1 MPVKNPLAKQEGI
14 LQATDRFSNPY
25 ENYFA
30 NHVNTPR
37 FDASQF
43 DKYYKAG
50 NVNTFIAIQ
59 NGIEDMDQETYDA
72 LTKDFALDLEQGDY
86 RMAVLSNR
94 LFADNTEV
102 KDWTDKSIDQY
113 GQEVTTTFTGTE
125 MAHNEHLYRQYAEQL
140 RKEKNMELKALQ
152 KEEWRKAHGWL
163 AFGADVLSVGANLL
177 HIVGSAVDWVWNVAS
192 ILPAAGGAIYDSI
205 ANGEDLSNAYVE
217 NSAYL
222 YENRPYGSFREEVI
236 APWEMQYTFAADVYG
251 NYNKFSQMLEG
262 LSTSFGRMIPSM
274 LMTAAGMPGELS
286 HVSFY
291 VGMTQEEIGR
301 MANDPV
307 FAETPGWEIITNSA
321 LRMAAEYAIERVLDA
336 AIGASIGDRAAFGY
350 YDAAV
355 DSAKQITAKSAL
367 KRLLK
372 DAVHE
377 GLEEWYQDF
386 SGYMING
393 MFGFF
398 SEEFNV
404 NNKFDLET
412 QADALVLGFLGSLGT
427 SGFMMAFD
435 RITTGYKGGI
445 KGYLAD
451 WEFRQVYSD
460 MAKQIE
466 ELKKR
471 AKNGDVAYSKVAK
484 TVNSLLYTT
493 QTIADYMDQIGAL
506 RSQHAIDLLNNIA
519 EWQSKKGF
527 LSEPKWASNT
537 ERITEEATKALA
549 EIGIYHQLH
558 FEELKANKAEYKA
571 ERKANSK
578 GFKERLSELFR
589 KRNVTE
595 IKEVVSKEE
604 TVVDGDSKGE
614 RNILNKLLNDVLE
627 ETGAKAG
634 IITVDGDGTEMIDG
648 VVVTPEKE
656 LKSKP
661 AKVIAMEV
669 AQRDVVSRILGSDR
683 FKRALPKFEKFYRIS
698 QKMAGNAELTSSQR
712 EGMVLMLMFNSD
724 FQKICLAEGSKEV
737 YEFISVLDEF
747 LSEETI
753 QRVHGENSTYDDKMK
768 QQVKK
773 SIVGLKTIVKEF
785 IINQQYAQ
793 FEHLT
798 ILSDPEKRAIYNARY
813 GKGLANRVVF
823 TGKITDAELENLR
836 KRVNSTPLMSS
847 EKAEILDG
855 LKSKNLITRY
865 AAMQKLDNFYRNQ
878 YFSSYNG
885 KTYLLPVTTA
895 NQYMNVYLEKKGLT
909 AEYLARYL
917 TNIDQ
922 RIFVATTYGKYISDA
937 YTMDGKLNIKEA
949 ILNDIKLF
957 SNGALNVEAKN
968 GTLRVTLNSVLG
980 DYGMLSENNVARVR
994 TDRYTE
1000 VLANEMKSTIDS
1012 IVFDN
1017 SVLYDINEVVFDSSV
1032 KLNDAIMSR
1041 IERDY
1046 GGRNDWNTRLYAIRD
1061 YLTDTSTKTVVFLQN
1076 GTLAIAD
1083 LVDSYEMLTT
1093 KNIKTSDIKSGD
1105 KLTKWIK
1112 GKYLQGLGKD
1122 VVIKVQGKEAYFD
1135 GNNTVYLPGNVT
1147 DRVMRANL
1155 VHETQHVIQQIQ
1167 AMNGGLSGDWA
1178 TSAATFSSNRASIKG
1193 IFEDIR
1199 KLNPE
1204 LVKGVKY
1211 DLQSMA
1217 QAIQDIVY
1225 FGSGEA
1231 AAYGLAGRYQHFIPF
1246 LVDATREGIT
1256 VTTPLGNTYVFTSRK
1271 GASSRIIK
1279 DGTNDTRGLIKDILE
1294 SERFSEFYSLIN
1306 KDYKEGIQGF
1316 AYDPTRDYELKN
1328 PIINDDLD
1336 ELANRVIVDYQLT
1349 PLLRK
1354 NPLLNSKYKSVVRQY
1369 LSSEMISDFQ
1379 KLFAAYIG
1387 VDPIDFEKLKTVK
1400 IPFVRFTNSF
1410 ENNLSMDLNSVVP
1423 YPDLRTRY
1431 FIDGVLFSARRSN
1444 YGYLM
1449 VGEFT
1454 LEDLLVFYPERS
1466 GIEALLSS
1474 EAFNKNN
1481 IEVYYTEIYDRKEK
1495 FEYVGQLKNVG
1506 KITYSP
1512 GKIIY
1517 SSVSDDVIKTR
1528 NDKNFI
1534 KRLSHYEIRN
1544 GEILYFDTKFTTRSY
1559 EKSAEKILSIT
1570 SYASAGEFG
1579 ENINEQNVYNKENMR
1594 TVRKYYAKKLYEII
1608 MPFAIK
1614 EGHAEDGKRTIRR
1627 LIDWIKD
1634 GYETGDFYIF
1644 ESQLFDLNNELLEYS
1659 ISEPS
1664 LEKFKMS
1671 RETGEL
1677 LDISSAIKED
1687 LRNDLLILETGI
1699 IFPNDGS
1706 LFDFPENY
1714 YQEAIYNKTTKAT
1727 IRINDNKLIIRTS
1740 KVITN
1745 KQLEIA
1751 KKVAQ
1756 LLDIPTFQLRH
1767 GNEVLE
1773 FEVTDS
1779 LEEDVKNALVFNP
1792 NKMSSKKLSE
1802 ENVRVIDTEKEKAE
1816 KLAKQK
1822 KEYAE
1827 RRRLGYVSN
1836 ADARGTNLEFYI
1848 KKGRPIFMDPRMQN
1862 MIKAIDPIQVDETL
1876 WDMIGGKEA
1885 GTLTSMFDLLHWV
1898 MDNFDTMND
1907 YTLQLIS
1914 KYIYKTDIHSKEE
1927 LDALSELAPEI
1938 YALQSVLWTGDSS
1951 LAVSLDLS
1959 PEGIRLYAQKLAQ
1972 NEEFG
1977 KKFRKA
1983 LDYYNKYKGQELQM
1997 PTFDVKMAM
2006 LQHYDGSLIS
2016 AMYAINIA
2024 KWQEVHHFGDTSTVG
2039 ETMAKDRHG
2048 ETYVIEKEDEGAL
2061 QSFQDMIDNLSVNEM
2076 EDAVYN
2082 YYMNS
2087 LARKWAKEGISP
2099 TKILTRLGQ
2108 LREKIEDMD
2117 QETLTKMYYKVQGKQ
2132 IKGEVGTQTEINDA
2146 KEEPPVYGKRTN
2158 TRTRIK
2164 NNATRISKILRGV
2177 DTKRF
2182 LSENGD
2188 IFDENLKL
2196 KQETY
2201 VDKSQDDLDKLLE
2214 RILNIREKVKAG
2226 AYMTKA
2232 AMAKWDSVMASNE
2245 RLKKKVAKI
2254 QGIPETGLNKR
2265 STKAYSFKGVTIVV
2279 DSETDM
2285 PFVIQKIMETNL
2297 SQTYKTDITGLTEG
2311 DEHHARMSRR
2321 EFIAYNSETLGAM
2334 TEDDIRETIDF
2345 MENSSPR
2352 WSGPDDEMTRRYE
2365 AFSIYT
2371 LSYMVGLM
2379 DGTLEVPT
2387 DLKERAETLLK
2398 KIVAGAGTKLAAWA
2412 EVVRAMR
2419 SEEAESEV
2427 FRENSRKLG
2436 GIIVNESQAI
2446 ELIKAVRA
2454 HDLDAMNV
2462 AMDKIRANMT
2472 AQYKKGK
2479 RNIFD
2484 KMIKLQRAAMLS
2496 SPGTMIRNQ
2505 VSNVLVMA
2513 GNNAASVIGKMFT
2526 ANSKKFSR
2534 FEEGTFVQ
2542 GVLTDQY
2549 VLTGTKVTKEV
2560 KDFIQRQFIDSGLLA
2575 LIQDG
2580 MNRYDTR
2587 KMTGKGKDS
2596 IVADL
2601 IIEKI
2606 KSEVFAAN
2614 QFNTDTKIGKTM
2626 NSLVNLVMKGL
2637 SDGTWV
2643 NRKAISYFGKMLTEE
2658 EQRTGTN
2665 MHTMATNRTYEMLA
2679 DAYVL
2684 ASFDYMHKPNFWNKI
2699 EDTMRYK
2706 MGPAAYFVY
2715 KQMFPFAAASW
2726 NWAVEGLKYSP
2737 IGLAKAIVNT
2747 FKLEKIAGD
2756 LEVRRQNG
2764 DIVPSS
2770 KFTEFL
2776 VKRDIGKGFVGSMLW
2791 GLGAALAAFGLI
2803 RLDDED
2809 DKLKLVVWNDTYIDV
2824 TSIFGSSSLLAG
2836 AALVGQK
2843 YIEDYTFWD
2852 AFKLSLSTVFNDW
2865 MFTDMYNSFRYDD
2878 SIADWL
2884 ISQPSDALS
2893 KFVPNIIK
2901 NIATIANVR
2910 KIKYSSDSFVNSLE
2924 RLVVSS
2930 IPGIAYAF
2938 PAKVN
2943 PYTGETMVK
2952 YKLSPLMD
2960 ILGLSGIK
2968 IRQYDVSIAEQE
2980 ALANGVQRGEL
2991 SGKYQDLAE
3000 LGVTLTK
3007 RDIETLNKIYGTLN
3021 KKELELLINNK
3032 KKYKVKTED
3041 GKTKEMYY
3049 RNMTS
3054 EQKKDA
3060 ITQVMSDNASIAKIY
3075 IATRKGLK
3083 YYTTSEERLE
3093 LLKLGI
3099 KSLYIQT
3106 DKKKGFV
3113 Q

>member
-1 MPVKNPLAKQEGI
+1 MANVKNPLAKQEGI
-14 LQATDRFSNPY
+14 LQAQDRFSNPY
-25 ENYFA
+25 EGYFA

-43 DKYYKAG
+43 DKYYRAG

-59 NGIEDMDQETYDA
+59 NGIDDMDQETYDA

-102 KDWTDKSIDQY
+102 KDWTDKSTDQY

-140 RKEKNMELKALQ
+140 REEKNMELKALQ

-163 AFGADVLSVGANLL
+163 AFGADALSVGANLL
-177 HIVGSAVDWVWNVAS
+177 HIVGSAVDWVWDVAS

-205 ANGEDLSNAYVE
+205 ANGEDLGDAYAK

-274 LMTAAGMPGELS
+274 IMTAAGIPGELS
-286 HVSFY
+286 HVMFY

-336 AIGASIGDRAAFGY
+336 AIGASIADRAAFGY

-393 MFGFF
+393 MFGYF

-412 QADALVLGFLGSLGT
+412 QADAFILGFLGSLGT
-427 SGFMMAFD
+427 SGVLMAFD
-435 RITTGYKGGI
+435 RIKSGYKGGI
-445 KGYLAD
+445 KGYFAD
-451 WEFRQVYSD
+451 WEFRQVYND
-460 MAKQIE
+460 MAQQIE
-466 ELKKR
+466 ELQKR

-506 RSQHAIDLLNNIA
+506 RSQHAIDLLNNIS

-558 FEELKANKAEYKA
+558 FEELRANKAEYKA
-571 ERKANSK
+571 EKKANRK
-578 GFKERLSELFR
+578 GFKDRLSELFR

-604 TVVDGDSKGE
+604 TDIPEDAKGE
-614 RNILNKLLNDVLE
+614 RNILHKLLNEVLE
-627 ETGAKAG
+627 ETGGKAG

-656 LKSKP
+656 LKAKP

-683 FKRALPKFEKFYRIS
+683 FKRALPKFEKFYRIA
-698 QKMAGNAELTSSQR
+698 QKMAGNVELTSSQR

-724 FQKICLAEGSKEV
+724 FQKVCLAEGSKEV

-753 QRVHGENSTYDDKMK
+753 QKVHGENAAYDDKMK

-773 SIVGLKTIVKEF
+773 SIAGLKTIVKEF

-793 FEHLT
+793 FEQLT
-798 ILSDPEKRAIYNARY
+798 ILTDAEKRAIYNARY
-813 GKGLANRVVF
+813 GKALANRVVF
-823 TGKITDAELENLR
+823 TGKITDAEFETLR

-855 LKSKNLITRY
+855 LKSKNMITRY

-885 KTYLLPVTTA
+885 KTYLSPITTA

-949 ILNDIKLF
+949 ILKDIKLF
-957 SNGALNVEAKN
+957 SNDALVVEARD
-968 GTLRVTLNSVLG
+968 GTIRVTLNSVLA
-980 DYGMLSENNVARVR
+980 DYGMLTTDNVARVR

-1000 VLANEMKSTIDS
+1000 MLSNDQKTVMDTVVA
-1012 IVFDN
+1012 DN
-1017 SVLYDINEVVFDSSV
+1017 SSLYDINEAVFDNTV
-1032 KLNDAIMSR
+1032 KLSDAIMAR

-1083 LVDSYEMLTT
+1083 LIDSYQMLSTQ
-1093 KNIKTSDIKSGD
+1093 NIRTSDIKTGD
-1105 KLTKWIK
+1105 KLTKFIK
-1112 GKYLQGLGKD
+1112 SKYLQGLGKD
-1122 VVIKVQGKEAYFD
+1122 VTIKITKGNEAYFD
-1135 GNNTVYLPGNVT
+1135 GNNTIYLPGGVK

-1167 AMNGGLSGDWA
+1167 AMNGGLSDDWA
-1178 TSAATFSSNRASIKG
+1178 TSAATFASNRASIKG

-1204 LVKGVKY
+1204 LIKGAKS
-1211 DLQSMA
+1211 DLQGMA

-1246 LVDATREGIT
+1246 LVDSTSEGLVI
-1256 VTTPLGNTYVFTSRK
+1256 TTPLGNSYALRAGK
-1271 GASSRIIK
+1271 GASSK
-1279 DGTNDTRGLIKDILE
+1279 LLVDGSVSIY
-1294 SERFSEFYSLIN
+1294 EFYNELAKSEEVAEYLKYATFRGFVQDKRDFEEFLDMYQDRLDDPYSLNDALMDAFVNSWKHGYIFNDIASKN
-1306 KDYKEGIQGF
+1306 KNYKEF
-1316 AYDPTRDYELKN
+1316 
-1328 PIINDDLD
+1328 
-1336 ELANRVIVDYQLT
+1336 LATY
-1349 PLLRK
+1349 
-1354 NPLLNSKYKSVVRQY
+1354 
-1369 LSSEMISDFQ
+1369 SSPETQEIFQ
-1379 KLFAAYIG
+1379 KIFAASIG
-1387 VDPIDFEKLKTVK
+1387 VIPEQFEEFKNVP
-1400 IPFVRFTNSF
+1400 IPFVRVTSYEQND
-1410 ENNLSMDLNSVVP
+1410 LTYPLNSVIAGFNPDRLATLIVQTANRNRDYFLESGTFTLDQLIYCLDDQNYGVP
-1423 YPDLRTRY
+1423 SECLISQDAFKQNVDVYKYTINGNSEQFDIKYLGELVNVNEEVNRNSYRPLEITEYKGNNVVNTTDEQYQQFLEKLPEIEHTLYLNDVTIKESGLYGFPLHTFGVTEEYVVVNQSGNDLR
-1431 FIDGVLFSARRSN
+1431 VLA
-1444 YGYLM
+1444 
-1449 VGEFT
+1449 
-1454 LEDLLVFYPERS
+1454 
-1466 GIEALLSS
+1466 
-1474 EAFNKNN
+1474 
-1481 IEVYYTEIYDRKEK
+1481 DRAM
-1495 FEYVGQLKNVG
+1495 
-1506 KITYSP
+1506 
-1512 GKIIY
+1512 
-1517 SSVSDDVIKTR
+1517 
-1528 NDKNFI
+1528 
-1534 KRLSHYEIRN
+1534 
-1544 GEILYFDTKFTTRSY
+1544 TTRQITTIY
-1559 EKSAEKILSIT
+1559 NIAKIDNLDGIRIR
-1570 SYASAGEFG
+1570 FG
-1579 ENINEQNVYNKENMR
+1579 
-1594 TVRKYYAKKLYEII
+1594 
-1608 MPFAIK
+1608 
-1614 EGHAEDGKRTIRR
+1614 
-1627 LIDWIKD
+1627 
-1634 GYETGDFYIF
+1634 TGDVF
-1644 ESQLFDLNNELLEYS
+1644 QFD
-1659 ISEPS
+1659 
-1664 LEKFKMS
+1664 M
-1671 RETGEL
+1671 
-1677 LDISSAIKED
+1677 
-1687 LRNDLLILETGI
+1687 
-1699 IFPNDGS
+1699 
-1706 LFDFPENY
+1706 
-1714 YQEAIYNKTTKAT
+1714 
-1727 IRINDNKLIIRTS
+1727 
-1740 KVITN
+1740 
-1745 KQLEIA
+1745 
-1751 KKVAQ
+1751 
-1756 LLDIPTFQLRH
+1756 
-1767 GNEVLE
+1767 
-1773 FEVTDS
+1773 TDS
-1779 LEEDVKNALVFNP
+1779 LTPEGMTKALRTAIYYNA

-1802 ENVRVIDTEKEKAE
+1802 ENVRVIDSEKEKEE

-1822 KEYAE
+1822 KDYAE

-1848 KKGRPIFMDPRMQN
+1848 KKGRPIFMDHRMQD
-1862 MIKAIDPIQVDETL
+1862 MIKSIDPIQVDETL
-1876 WDMIGGKEA
+1876 WDMIGGKNA
-1885 GTLTSMFDLLHWV
+1885 GTLTSLFDLLHWTQE
-1898 MDNFDTMND
+1898 NLDTMND

-1927 LDALSELAPEI
+1927 LDALVDLAPEI

-1951 LAVSLDLS
+1951 LAVNLDLS

-1977 KKFRKA
+1977 KKFQKA

-1997 PTFDVKMAM
+1997 PTFDIKMAM

-2016 AMYAINIA
+2016 AMHAINIA
-2024 KWQEVHHFGDTSTVG
+2024 KWQEVHHFGDTSTVS
-2039 ETMAKDRHG
+2039 EATAKDRHG
-2048 ETYVIEKEDEGAL
+2048 ETYVVEKEDEGAL

-2076 EDAVYN
+2076 EDTVYN

-2132 IKGEVGTQTEINDA
+2132 VKAEVGTQTEIDTA
-2146 KEEPPVYGKRTN
+2146 KEEPPTYGKRTN

-2164 NNATRISKILRGV
+2164 NNATRIAKTLRGV

-2182 LSENGD
+2182 LSENSD

-2232 AMAKWDSVMASNE
+2232 AMTKWDSTMAANE

-2265 STKAYSFKGVTIVV
+2265 STKAYSFRGVTIVV

-2285 PFVIQKIMETNL
+2285 PSVIQKIMETNL

-2311 DEHHARMSRR
+2311 DERHAVMSRR

-2345 MENSSPR
+2345 LENSSPR
-2352 WSGPDDEMTRRYE
+2352 WSGPDDEVTKRYE

-2371 LSYMVGLM
+2371 LSYMLGLS
-2379 DGTLEVPT
+2379 DGTLDLPA
-2387 DLKERAETLLK
+2387 DLKARAEALLK
-2398 KIVAGAGTKLAAWA
+2398 TKISVAGTNLAAWRA
-2412 EVVRAMR
+2412 VVHAMR

-2436 GIIVNESQAI
+2436 GIVVNESQAI

-2454 HDLDAMNV
+2454 HDMDAMNV
-2462 AMDKIRANMT
+2462 AMDKIRTNLT

-2505 VSNVLVMA
+2505 VSNVLVTA

-2549 VLTGTKVTKEV
+2549 VLTGTKVTADV

-2601 IIEKI
+2601 IIENI
-2606 KSEVFAAN
+2606 KSKVFAAN

-2626 NSLVNLVMKGL
+2626 NALVNLVMKGL

-2737 IGLAKAIVNT
+2737 IGLAKAVVNT

-2764 DIVPSS
+2764 EIVPSS

-2776 VKRDIGKGFVGSMLW
+2776 VKRDLGKGFIGSMLW

-2938 PAKVN
+2938 PAKVD

-3032 KKYKVKTED
+3032 KKYRIKTAD
-3041 GKTKEMYY
+3041 GKYKEITYK
-3049 RNMTS
+3049 NMTT
-3054 EQKKDA
+3054 EQKKDV
-3060 ITQVMSDNASIAKIY
+3060 ITRIMSDNASIAKIY
-3075 IATRKGLK
+3075 VATRKGLK

-3099 KSLYIQT
+3099 KNLYIQT